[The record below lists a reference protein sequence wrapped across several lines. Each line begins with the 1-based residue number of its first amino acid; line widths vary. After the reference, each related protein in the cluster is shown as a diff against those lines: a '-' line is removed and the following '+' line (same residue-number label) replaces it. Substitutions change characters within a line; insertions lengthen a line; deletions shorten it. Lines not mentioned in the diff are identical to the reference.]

1 MTTSSGIEIT
11 STYGVVSIKDDSI
24 AGHVFLG
31 YNNGDWQEWR
41 VIEKLVNRDL
51 GYKKIKINL
60 KAAASF
66 FLKEEDTSVLCSDVS
81 INDIDAEVCVNEYTD
96 TAAWEKSTIEKNDV
110 FTVKELIRS
119 TLGHYIRHSSNTSS
133 VILLLILSKQK
144 LPQAHKNPKKDKS
157 RPIWAVFLWACV
169 NKLMSDGI

>member
-24 AGHVFLG
+24 DGHVFLG

-41 VIEKLVNRDL
+41 VIEKLVNTDL
-51 GYKKIKINL
+51 GYKKIKVNL
-60 KAAASF
+60 KAASSF

-81 INDIDAEVCVNEYTD
+81 INDIDAEVCVNECTD

-119 TLGHYIRHSSNTSS
+119 TLGHYIRHSSDSIISHLVVNPQQAEASTS
-133 VILLLILSKQK
+133 
-144 LPQAHKNPKKDKS
+144 A
-157 RPIWAVFLWACV
+157 
-169 NKLMSDGI
+169 